1 MFCVARD
8 QAMLKQQAGRDARG
22 RRNTKPVLHYS
33 LSWAISDNPSPEH
46 MRATALS
53 SLMALGLLDHQVLM
67 AAHGDKEHLHVHIV
81 VNTVHPDT
89 GLTAPLKYT
98 KERLS
103 RWAEAYEREHGI
115 HCEERIRNNAERAR
129 LKAERKSSRFAE
141 PTNSANRNEAP
152 YVAVK
157 HRARNRKQWL
167 ERQDII
173 DRMKR
178 HRAELDRRHLTERD
192 VTWARHRQEFA
203 ALMETTKE
211 ATDNARSHVS
221 NQYRRRWRALYAAQ
235 RKEMRQ
241 VTGNESHIFER
252 AVYVFVNSERLGS
265 GAPLSMK
272 RKLQLILSPRKLED
286 AVGRMHRRERNRLA
300 QVQKADT
307 QELVERAWRAHEP
320 RFETLKARHAGE
332 RSAERLQ
339 QAEVTRRSVDS
350 SAPKTNSSSS
360 ANTDARRAWR
370 PMRRPSRRIRHTWRA
385 CGPRGGP
392 STTVTGARTH
402 RRAGCRRPRQYR
414 WSSRT
419 MMPGPPLPLFPS
431 TRQRRRKRV
440 TERPGSAAI
449 WKSGAGKIEA
459 VISDASFEFI
469 VGSEIEVRRRR
480 EVAR

>member
-22 RRNTKPVLHYS
+22 RKNTKPVLHYS

-53 SLMALGLLDHQVLM
+53 SLKALSLLEHQVLM

-129 LKAERKSSRFAE
+129 LKAERESSRFAE
-141 PTNSANRNEAP
+141 PTDSANRNEAP

-178 HRAELDRRHLTERD
+178 HSAELDRRHLTERD

-203 ALMETTKE
+203 ALMETTKK
-211 ATDNARSHVS
+211 ATDNARRHVS
-221 NQYRRRWRALYAAQ
+221 DQYRRRWRALYAAQ

-241 VTGNESHIFER
+241 VTSKESHIFER

-265 GAPLSMK
+265 GKALTMK
-272 RKLQLILSPRKLED
+272 RKLQLILSPKKLED
-286 AVGRMHRRERNRLA
+286 AVGRMQRRERNRLA

-307 QELVERAWRAHEP
+307 HELVERAWRAHEP
-320 RFETLKARHAGE
+320 RFEALKTRHAAE

-339 QAEVTRRSVDS
+339 QAEVARRSVGFLRAKNELILEREYGRPVRMAADAPPFETDQAYVARIRAERQAFYDRQRRPDTPSRSLPPPTPVTLDQPCNDS
-350 SAPKTNSSSS
+350 GPSSS
-360 ANTDARRAWR
+360 AIPFNETAGPQAGDRAAGIRRDMEEW
-370 PMRRPSRRIRHTWRA
+370 
-385 CGPRGGP
+385 
-392 STTVTGARTH
+392 
-402 RRAGCRRPRQYR
+402 
-414 WSSRT
+414 
-419 MMPGPPLPLFPS
+419 
-431 TRQRRRKRV
+431 RRKNRG
-440 TERPGSAAI
+440 RDFG
-449 WKSGAGKIEA
+449 
-459 VISDASFEFI
+459 
-469 VGSEIEVRRRR
+469 R
-480 EVAR
+480 ELDP